1 MSSKKNIAKQIKKQI
16 LNNDFDYD
24 YLYDELVDNSEDVLS
39 GILNAYLYL
48 FRNVDNIC
56 NEECLNNLNDL
67 LYHYVRKNKNKNNL
81 ELVYKKIEVFLSNVS
96 MSLDYEKLLKVEKYI
111 SILVNLQNKCI
122 MNNMR
127 RAKGDKYNFILYL
140 IFEKRDIE
148 LLTRY
153 IENNMKELLINN
165 STIPSIFTSVIERYI
180 DIDEEN
186 EIEIKYFNRVI
197 NLFLKGRMY
206 DKLIKDDSNYLKIL
220 KTSDKKFV
228 LDLVEKIENE
238 FYQTKEDVAKDY
250 NVSFIIPKM
259 EEYIYL
265 PNGKIDLTKENIIT
279 IDNEGDL
286 CLDDGLSIR
295 DNKDGTYT
303 LFVHLANPASIIPYT
318 SSTMKE
324 ALKRC
329 NTLYLLDDSIP
340 IFDSYLSDYILS
352 LLPNKYTN
360 ALTVK
365 VNIDTDYS
373 LILDTLEIIPS
384 IIQSK
389 HKLSY
394 EETDDIINH
403 GGDLNSTLMLLSRIF
418 DKQATDNPKISAYH
432 KLENIIRGR
441 DNTNSS
447 KADTSISHMMVEQSN
462 VFANSTI
469 YLIEKRD
476 NLGLI
481 MPWRVQTED
490 CDELINEYLKRGNFD
505 TTNKELR
512 RMMKEYMMRSKYSF
526 VNGGHYG
533 LGLGGYVRISSAA
546 RRAMDALAIYV
557 LYDLYINR
565 NSDDLDYKY
574 YYWEKEIKYWCEYAN
589 IRTSE
594 NNNFISE
601 YNYLC
606 SRGKILKK

>member
-1 MSSKKNIAKQIKKQI
+1 MSGKKNIAKQIKKQI
-16 LNNDFDYD
+16 LNNDYDYD
-24 YLYDELVDNSEDVLS
+24 YLYDELVDNPEDTLS
-39 GILNAYLYL
+39 GILNSYLYL
-48 FRNVDNIC
+48 FRNVDNIF
-56 NEECLNNLNDL
+56 NEDCLNNLNSL
-67 LYHYVRKNKNKNNL
+67 LNYYVKKNKNKKNL
-81 ELVYKKIEVFLSNVS
+81 ELVYSKVEIFLNNVS
-96 MSLDYEKLLKVEKYI
+96 KNLDYEKLLKLEKYI
-111 SILVNLQNKCI
+111 SSLVELQNKCI
-122 MNNMR
+122 MNNIR

-180 DIDEEN
+180 SIDEDN
-186 EIEIKYFNRVI
+186 DIQIKYFNRVI

-206 DKLIKDDSNYLKIL
+206 DKLIKDNSSYLKVL
-220 KTSDKKFV
+220 KTSNKKFV

-250 NVSFIIPKM
+250 NVSFILPKM
-259 EEYIYL
+259 EEYTYF

-279 IDNEGDL
+279 IDNKGDL

-295 DNKDGTYT
+295 NNDDGTYT
-303 LFVHLANPASIIPYT
+303 LFIHLANPASIIPYT

-324 ALKRC
+324 SLKRC

-340 IFDSYLSDYILS
+340 IFDRYLSDNILS

-365 VNIDTDYS
+365 VKVDTDYS
-373 LILDTLEIIPS
+373 LILDSLEIIPS
-384 IIQSK
+384 VVQSK

-394 EETDDIINH
+394 EETDDVINH
-403 GGDLNSTLMLLSRIF
+403 GGDLNNELMLLSKIF

>member
-1 MSSKKNIAKQIKKQI
+1 
-16 LNNDFDYD
+16 
-24 YLYDELVDNSEDVLS
+24 
-39 GILNAYLYL
+39 
-48 FRNVDNIC
+48 
-56 NEECLNNLNDL
+56 
-67 LYHYVRKNKNKNNL
+67 
-81 ELVYKKIEVFLSNVS
+81 
-96 MSLDYEKLLKVEKYI
+96 
-111 SILVNLQNKCI
+111 
-122 MNNMR
+122 MR

-259 EEYIYL
+259 EEYSYF

-286 CLDDGLSIR
+286 CLDDGLSIS

-303 LFVHLANPASIIPYT
+303 LFIHLANPASIIPYT

-340 IFDSYLSDYILS
+340 IFDSYLSDHILS

-526 VNGGHYG
+526 VNRGHYG

-565 NSDDLDYKY
+565 NNDDLDYKY

>member
-1 MSSKKNIAKQIKKQI
+1 MSIKKNIAKQIKKQI
-16 LNNDFDYD
+16 LNNDYEYD
-24 YLYDELVDNSEDVLS
+24 CLYDELLEDPEDVLS
-39 GILNAYLYL
+39 GILNSYLYL
-48 FRNVDNIC
+48 FRNADNVF
-56 NEECLNNLNDL
+56 NEECLDNLNDL
-67 LYHYVRKNKNKNNL
+67 LNYYVKKNKNKKEL
-81 ELVYKKIEVFLSNVS
+81 ELIYNKIEVFLSNIS
-96 MSLDYEKLLKVEKYI
+96 KSLDYEKLIKVEKYI
-111 SILVNLQNKCI
+111 AGLVNLQNKCI
-122 MNNMR
+122 MNNIR

-165 STIPSIFTSVIERYI
+165 NTIPSIFTSVIEKYI
-180 DIDEEN
+180 DIN
-186 EIEIKYFNRVI
+186 EDNDIEIRYFNRII
-197 NLFLKGRMY
+197 NLFLKGKMY
-206 DKLIKDDSNYLKIL
+206 DKLIIDNSSYLKIL
-220 KTSDKKFV
+220 RTSNKKFV
-228 LDLVEKIENE
+228 LDLVDKIENE
-238 FYQTKEDVAKDY
+238 FYQTKEEVAKDY

-259 EEYIYL
+259 ETYTYF
-265 PNGKIDLTKENIIT
+265 PNGKIDLTKENVIT

-286 CLDDGLSIR
+286 CLDDGLSISN
-295 DNKDGTYT
+295 NKDGTYT
-303 LFVHLANPASIIPYT
+303 LFIHLANPAAIIPYT
-318 SSTMKE
+318 SSTMKN

-329 NTLYLLDDSIP
+329 NAMYLIDDSIP
-340 IFDSYLSDYILS
+340 IFDRYLSDDILS

-365 VNIDTDYS
+365 VKVDTDYS
-373 LILDTLEIIPS
+373 LMLDTLEIIPS
-384 IIQSK
+384 VIQSK

-394 EETDDIINH
+394 EDTDNIINH
-403 GGDLNSTLMLLSRIF
+403 GGDLNSTLMLLSKIF
-418 DKQATDNPKISAYH
+418 DKQASDNPKISAYH

-462 VFANSTI
+462 VFANSAI
-469 YLIEKRD
+469 YLIDKRD
-476 NLGLI
+476 NLDLI

-490 CDELINEYLKRGNFD
+490 CEDLINEYLKRGNFD
-505 TTNKELR
+505 TSNKELR

-526 VNGGHYG
+526 VNTGHYG
-533 LGLGGYVRISSAA
+533 LGMNGYVRISSAA
-546 RRAMDALAIYV
+546 RRAMDDLAIYV

-589 IRTSE
+589 NKTSE
-594 NNNFISE
+594 NNDFISE

>member
-1 MSSKKNIAKQIKKQI
+1 MNKYKVCV
-16 LNNDFDYD
+16 Y
-24 YLYDELVDNSEDVLS
+24 
-39 GILNAYLYL
+39 GI
-48 FRNVDNIC
+48 C
-56 NEECLNNLNDL
+56 KNEEKFVKRW
-67 LYHYVRKNKNKNNL
+67 Y
-81 ELVYKKIEVFLSNVS
+81 ES
-96 MSLDYEKLLKVEKYI
+96 MKEADAIFVLDTGSTDNTVKLLKEFGVNVRTSKIEPWRFDVARNKSLDLIPDDYDICVCTDLDEVFEKGWRKYLED
-111 SILVNLQNKCI
+111 SWVGSTSRARYNYNWSLDDNNRPLVNFYTDKIHQRKNYKWTHPVHEVLTFL
-122 MNNMR
+122 
-127 RAKGDKYNFILYL
+127 GD
-140 IFEKRDIE
+140 
-148 LLTRY
+148 
-153 IENNMKELLINN
+153 
-165 STIPSIFTSVIERYI
+165 
-180 DIDEEN
+180 
-186 EIEIKYFNRVI
+186 
-197 NLFLKGRMY
+197 
-206 DKLIKDDSNYLKIL
+206 
-220 KTSDKKFV
+220 
-228 LDLVEKIENE
+228 
-238 FYQTKEDVAKDY
+238 
-250 NVSFIIPKM
+250 
-259 EEYIYL
+259 
-265 PNGKIDLTKENIIT
+265 KENIIT

-303 LFVHLANPASIIPYT
+303 LFVHLANPASIIPYA

-340 IFDSYLSDYILS
+340 IFDSYLSDHILS